1 MSAQPTTAASL
12 VPEALCRH
20 RDLEHSTL
28 ARATCRDC
36 GGFVDLAGW
45 PVISA
50 SKLEEAIEKAS
61 DAAYDSGYTE
71 GLTEGEDQVA
81 ERWRRLARDVVK
93 LLDEVASY
101 LAEDDDAAI
110 DLLAGARDRLT
121 GA

>member
-1 MSAQPTTAASL
+1 M
-12 VPEALCRH
+12 
-20 RDLEHSTL
+20 
-28 ARATCRDC
+28 
-36 GGFVDLAGW
+36 DLAGW